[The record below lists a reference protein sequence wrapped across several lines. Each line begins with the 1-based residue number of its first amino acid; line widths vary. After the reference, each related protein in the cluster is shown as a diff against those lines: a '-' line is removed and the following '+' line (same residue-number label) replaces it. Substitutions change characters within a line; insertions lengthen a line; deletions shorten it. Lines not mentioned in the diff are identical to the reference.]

1 VNRSLL
7 VLALVFLPA
16 NSNAADHRPLPE
28 TTIQYSSPLNDEE
41 RWVYLRYGASEG
53 FDHYVLNTTLRWQLQ
68 THYRN
73 VPGGIDQ
80 VVTDAKAAAGANRGR
95 LGPLDIGDLNPD
107 MRRRCL
113 ITRQRFTS
121 GVRAASTM
129 FTQMHELFGRSP
141 AVVVSESCE
150 DPGDALRHEL
160 VHVSRSW
167 SGEPEGRSLQVVGT
181 GVISSSLY
189 SQFFSPAEIDPRLA
203 AVKRTY
209 SLATSR
215 PVRTVEEAAAAW
227 EWAKLNAG
235 QLPLLTSSAFPRHVG
250 NNAWFESL
258 ERTAAAGSDGLTMEV
273 IHRRMTQLL

>member
-1 VNRSLL
+1 MNRSLL
-7 VLALVFLPA
+7 ALALGFSAA
-16 NSNAADHRPLPE
+16 NSDAADHRPLPE
-28 TTIQYSSPLNDEE
+28 TTAHYSVPLNDEE
-41 RWVYLRYGASEG
+41 RWVYRHYGASEG
-53 FDHYVLNTTLRWQLQ
+53 TDHYVLNTTLRWQLQ
-68 THYRN
+68 THYRD

-80 VVTDAKAAAGANRGR
+80 AVTDAKAAADANRGR

-167 SGEPEGRSLQVVGT
+167 SGDDERRSLQIVGS
-181 GVISSSLY
+181 GLIPSSLHA
-189 SQFFSPAEIDPRLA
+189 QFFSPAEIDPRLA
-203 AVKRTY
+203 VVKRTY
-209 SLATSR
+209 SQMTGR
-215 PVRTVEEAAAAW
+215 PVRGAKEAAAAW
-227 EWAKLNAG
+227 EWAKSNAAR
-235 QLPLLTSSAFPRHVG
+235 LPLLTSSAFPRHVG
-250 NNAWFESL
+250 NNAWFETL
-258 ERTAAAGSDGLTMEV
+258 ERTAAAGSNGLTMDV
-273 IHRRMTQLL
+273 IHRRMSQLL